1 MLTHIH
7 KSLVVSVC
15 LIAGSCLAADPYFR
29 PPAVPLVTS
38 DPYLSIWS
46 EADHLTDDVTRHW
59 THHPH
64 PLISLIRVDGAASRL
79 MGNEPTNF
87 PALPQVGLEVT
98 PTRSIYEFEDSK
110 IHVTLTFMTAALPHD
125 LDVLSR
131 PLTYITWTVRSVDG
145 DAHSVSI
152 YDSVSGLLT
161 VNQPDEELQWG

>member
-1 MLTHIH
+1 MLTQIQ
-7 KSLVVSVC
+7 KGLVVAAC
-15 LIAGSCLAADPYFR
+15 LVADCCLAGADSTAKFR
-29 PPAVPLVTS
+29 PPAVPLVTR

-46 EADHLTDDVTRHW
+46 EADHLTDDVPRHW

-64 PLISLIRVDGAASRL
+64 PLISLIRVDGVASRL
-79 MGNEPTNF
+79 MGNEPTNV

-131 PLTYITWTVRSVDG
+131 
-145 DAHSVSI
+145 
-152 YDSVSGLLT
+152 
-161 VNQPDEELQWG
+161 